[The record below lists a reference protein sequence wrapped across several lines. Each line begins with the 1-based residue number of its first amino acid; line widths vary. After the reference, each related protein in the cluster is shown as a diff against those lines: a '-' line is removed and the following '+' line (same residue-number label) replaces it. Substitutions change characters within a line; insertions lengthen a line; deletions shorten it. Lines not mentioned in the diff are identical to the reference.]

1 MVLKVNRLHE
11 ADVCAGE
18 IGLDQARREIA
29 GGSQPRS
36 DRSEYVFNEW
46 TSGCMAWHWINGG
59 GIVGDVF
66 SLSEGGNII

>member
-18 IGLDQARREIA
+18 IGLDQAWREIA

-36 DRSEYVFNEW
+36 DRSEYVFNAGE
-46 TSGCMAWHWINGG
+46 
-59 GIVGDVF
+59 V
-66 SLSEGGNII
+66 

>member
-1 MVLKVNRLHE
+1 MSGLARWVLKVNRLHE

-18 IGLDQARREIA
+18 IGIDQAWREIA

-46 TSGCMAWHWINGG
+46 LYGLAMDKRRE
-59 GIVGDVF
+59 V
-66 SLSEGGNII
+66 